1 MASKNSGS
9 DNPWAE
15 MSKLKLDTKEAKAPA
30 SETPRA
36 ATNKIEEAPQETND
50 VVLLEGVE
58 AEEIDMEKN
67 PSENE
72 AIESEVIEYSEEQL
86 QELSLDELQA
96 LAEEAGID
104 FEGMSQEELVESLLS
119 QGAALTAENQ
129 EDEEEILLEDD
140 EESLEAE
147 EIDGEMSLEEAMALL
162 GEDSETEDDF
172 AEAEFEV
179 VEEEVLEGDASF
191 EQPGNN

>member
-15 MSKLKLDTKEAKAPA
+15 MSKLKLDSKEAKEPA
-30 SETPRA
+30 VGTSRA
-36 ATNKIEEAPQETND
+36 ATVKSEEPAQDASDDVSVEDSVQEKVIARESSD
-50 VVLLEGVE
+50 KKGVE
-58 AEEIDMEKN
+58 
-67 PSENE
+67 SE
-72 AIESEVIEYSEEQL
+72 ASEYSEEQL

-104 FEGMSQEELVESLLS
+104 FEGMSQDEIVESLLS
-119 QGAALTAENQ
+119 QGAALTVENQ
-129 EDEEEILLEDD
+129 DDEEEIILEED

-162 GEDSETEDDF
+162 GEDGETEDDF

-179 VEEEVLEGDASF
+179 VEEEVLEGDADF

>member
-36 ATNKIEEAPQETND
+36 ATNKIEEAPQDAND
-50 VVLLEGVE
+50 DILLEEE
-58 AEEIDMEKN
+58 AKEIDMEKN

-72 AIESEVIEYSEEQL
+72 ATESEVIEYSEEQL

-104 FEGMSQEELVESLLS
+104 FEGLSQEELVESLLS

-179 VEEEVLEGDASF
+179 VEVEVLEGDATF
-191 EQPGNN
+191 EQPESN

>member
-15 MSKLKLDTKEAKAPA
+15 MSKLKLDTKEAKAPT
-30 SETPRA
+30 SQTPRA
-36 ATNKIEEAPQETND
+36 ATNKIEEAPQDTND
-50 VVLLEGVE
+50 DILLEEE
-58 AEEIDMEKN
+58 AKEIDMEKN

-72 AIESEVIEYSEEQL
+72 ATESEVIEYSEEQL

-119 QGAALTAENQ
+119 QGAALIAENQ

>member
-30 SETPRA
+30 SQTPRA
-36 ATNKIEEAPQETND
+36 ATNKIEEAPQDTND
-50 VVLLEGVE
+50 DILLEEE
-58 AEEIDMEKN
+58 AKEIDMEKN

-72 AIESEVIEYSEEQL
+72 ATESEVIEYSEEQL

-104 FEGMSQEELVESLLS
+104 FEGMSEEELVESLLS

-179 VEEEVLEGDASF
+179 VEEEVLEGDATF

>member
-30 SETPRA
+30 SETSRA
-36 ATNKIEEAPQETND
+36 ATNKIEEAPQDTND
-50 VVLLEGVE
+50 DILLEEE
-58 AEEIDMEKN
+58 AKEIDMEKN

-72 AIESEVIEYSEEQL
+72 ATESEVIEYSEEQL

-140 EESLEAE
+140 EESLEVE

-179 VEEEVLEGDASF
+179 VEEEVLEGDATF